1 MEKRLRF
8 ASLQQYFTFWKHH
21 LPSFFP
27 KPGVGSFMN
36 QAGLRAL
43 PLLCAFS
50 DWALSGLKRDVQRQ
64 QGLSWSTSSSTLWDR
79 RIISHLVGS
88 TYGFVL
94 HKYDAFLLRNSRALR
109 SPCQLVIQ
117 HYPSVFLA
125 SFPPVVL
132 LLKCSLLQWTYFSWI
147 LGWGFFPP
155 PSVCKVHFEFWSCP
169 LSQFVFPP
177 VPCPRRPNKLVPTNK
192 RLLVTTEQDQGQVR
206 HWRNLSEYLWFNKQ
220 LLLPSLW
227 MPFCGCA

>member
-1 MEKRLRF
+1 MITWLWCGAKKKSAIPDSCLLNLLLIPVLVAGHRRLFPEPFGLFQTAWLVLSSSPYSAHNMEKRLRF
-8 ASLQQYFTFWKHH
+8 ASLQQYFTFWKHY

-132 LLKCSLLQWTYFSWI
+132 LLKCSLLQ
-147 LGWGFFPP
+147 
-155 PSVCKVHFEFWSCP
+155 
-169 LSQFVFPP
+169 
-177 VPCPRRPNKLVPTNK
+177 
-192 RLLVTTEQDQGQVR
+192 
-206 HWRNLSEYLWFNKQ
+206 
-220 LLLPSLW
+220 
-227 MPFCGCA
+227 